1 MTVVALSAAYGAGG
15 SQVGPALAQ
24 RLGVPFVDRAIPLA
38 VAQRLNVDLA
48 TAEEHDEQV
57 GGSFLKQLLSGFV
70 GHDAGAPAPI
80 PPEQTFGEDF
90 RRATEEVLL
99 RQADTGEGVI
109 LGRAA
114 TIVLR
119 GRSGVLRVRL
129 DGPAEARVAQ
139 ASRLGGISLEEA
151 EEGRRGVDRAQAAY
165 WTRFYGAEIEDPS
178 HYHVVLDSTALELDL
193 CVELLTLAARTLL
206 QTRPLDG

>member
-15 SQVGPALAQ
+15 SQVGPALAE

-48 TAEEHDEQV
+48 AAEEHDEQV
-57 GGSFLKQLLSGFV
+57 GGGFFKQLLSGFV

-80 PPEQTFGEDF
+80 PPELTFGEDF

-129 DGPAEARVAQ
+129 DGPPEARAAQ
-139 ASRLGGISLEEA
+139 ASRLGGVSLEEA
-151 EEGRRGVDRAQAAY
+151 EEGRRRVDRAQAAY
-165 WTRFYGAEIEDPS
+165 WTRFYGADIEDPS
-178 HYHVVLDSTALELDL
+178 HYHLVLDSTALELDV

-206 QTRPLDG
+206 QTSPPDG